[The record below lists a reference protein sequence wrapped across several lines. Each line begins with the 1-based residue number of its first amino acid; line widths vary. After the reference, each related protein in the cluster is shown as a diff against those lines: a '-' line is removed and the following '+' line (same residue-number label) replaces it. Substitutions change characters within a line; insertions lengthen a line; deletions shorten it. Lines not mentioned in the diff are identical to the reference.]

1 MSANFEIASLEGLG
15 AHVFK
20 GSVAATYLAKQGLPA
35 NTLDNGDWAKDSRAD
50 KVIIDSKRFF
60 FFIHSLLISTLL

>member
-20 GSVAATYLAKQGLPA
+20 GAVAATHLAKQGLPA

-50 KVIIDSKRFF
+50 KVTSFKSII
-60 FFIHSLLISTLL
+60 LLLYLVL

>member
-50 KVIIDSKRFF
+50 KVDPNA
-60 FFIHSLLISTLL
+60 SLLSYLSYLSF